1 MLKKICD
8 FETDEKKE
16 IFYCE
21 KCNYTGKTKF
31 LFKQHCK
38 TKKHQKHECSKMLK
52 KYATPYLCKCGREY
66 KHIQSYNRHKKICM
80 KENII
85 IKNDDENG
93 NLKEL
98 ISTLVT
104 QNQNILLENKEM
116 REMVKGMIPK
126 IGNNYNNT
134 TINKFNLN
142 VFLNEECKDAINLTE
157 FVETLKLEL
166 EDLDNTRENGYITG
180 LTNIFVRG
188 LRELDFNKRP
198 IHCSDLKREVL
209 YVKDNNI
216 WEKDNNEKDKLKKAL
231 AVVSKRQINK
241 IKEWERNNPNW
252 DNTEDGTTKYIDMIK
267 NLTQHTDVENENKI
281 IKTIAKEV
289 IIDK

>member
-1 MLKKICD
+1 MLKKICKN
-8 FETDEKKE
+8 ETDFKNENY
-16 IFYCE
+16 YCE
-21 KCNYTGKTKF
+21 KCNYQGKNKF
-31 LFKQHCK
+31 LFKQHCN
-38 TKKHQKHECSKMLK
+38 TKKHKKTECSKMLK
-52 KYATPYLCKCGREY
+52 KYETPYVCNCGREY
-66 KHIQSYNRHKKICM
+66 KHVQSYNRHKKNCNYQN
-80 KENII
+80 KI
-85 IKNDDENG
+85 IKNEDENKD
-93 NLKEL
+93 LKNL

-116 REMVKGMIPK
+116 RDLVKGMIPK

-166 EDLDNTRENGYITG
+166 EDLEHTREYGYITG

-188 LRELDFNKRP
+188 LKELDFNKRP

-241 IKEWERNNPNW
+241 IKEWERENPNW
-252 DNTEDGTTKYIDMIK
+252 DNTEEGTTKYIDMIQ
-267 NLTQHTDVENENKI
+267 NLTQHTDIENENKI